1 MMQPCLYMFLVSPH
15 LWILLSLVSSTVLCG
30 ITPQEKEKG
39 KEKKVWGG
47 GSGKPV
53 PFQGI
58 ENVWE

>member
-39 KEKKVWGG
+39 KEKKVGG
-47 GSGKPV
+47 EV
-53 PFQGI
+53 
-58 ENVWE
+58 ENLYLFRG